1 MKKVLFTFCFLLFAA
16 NNSWGQ
22 ISFAAY
28 FDGYWSSWVPADA
41 KIKGDYDGF
50 IIYSESEG
58 PWNYRFK
65 FIVDNFKIPNK
76 KQRKKD
82 IKKGNFYTFTGTV
95 EYYVSFS
102 HPSALSIFR
111 ESRNATF
118 CPAVLSSGLPAK
130 KITSKATIK
139 VAPFKKLPKVY
150 NIWYDNVAIAIDL
163 GTTYF
168 PGKVFL

>member
-76 KQRKKD
+76 KQRKK
-82 IKKGNFYTFTGTV
+82 ILRRVIIIHLQEPLNTMCHSVTLQ
-95 EYYVSFS
+95 
-102 HPSALSIFR
+102 H
-111 ESRNATF
+111 
-118 CPAVLSSGLPAK
+118 
-130 KITSKATIK
+130 
-139 VAPFKKLPKVY
+139 
-150 NIWYDNVAIAIDL
+150 
-163 GTTYF
+163 
-168 PGKVFL
+168 